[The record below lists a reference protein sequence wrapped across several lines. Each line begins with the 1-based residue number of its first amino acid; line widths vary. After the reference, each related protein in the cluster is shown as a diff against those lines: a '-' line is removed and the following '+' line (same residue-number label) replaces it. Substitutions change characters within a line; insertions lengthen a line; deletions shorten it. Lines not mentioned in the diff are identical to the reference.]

1 MIEKINP
8 DLLASNKK
16 YYEREL
22 SRPRFDF
29 YDKVKSID
37 GSASSLETAA
47 FCDSIENFLATYKT
61 IAETLEGNSYLDGK
75 LDKRRTFINLFAT
88 YAGAASSLSRLK
100 KISNGKGKE
109 KKNFSFQ
116 ADYTQ
121 GSYSFIDQLLVPFV
135 GYINRVKNSEE
146 LVDFASSYFESVL
159 EETENFAKNPEYE
172 NLTQQISDLH
182 LQINGIT
189 LNGFNYTS
197 FTPKSYSF
205 STSLEEIVGNQ
216 EMISTLKRGIQNLLK
231 YDSKTKQNIML
242 TEFDGF
248 QRTFTFYGQ
257 PGTGKTITIEAMLNY
272 ATKLSHKAS
281 KPLVIENI
289 TNSFKSEYYSKSVQ
303 NLKEVFDRIKDGN
316 ESYLV
321 ILEDI
326 DTILFS
332 RDELKNR
339 PEDKAILGTIM
350 NYLEGIEAPKNGN
363 DLIIVTTNNPE
374 LIDNALF
381 SRLSESII
389 NVPGPQ
395 TQEDYEK
402 LCKIK
407 LRKSI
412 ANNLVELAEKEWKQV
427 GKQCMQQ
434 EFTGRDIK
442 NLSKS
447 ILSKIYD
454 VNEPEEI
461 LSLNPEQ
468 QKQALLKVYARA
480 DFNVISEEI
489 EKYSKQKNVR

>member
-22 SRPRFDF
+22 SRPRFGF
-29 YDKVKSID
+29 YDKVKGID
-37 GSASSLETAA
+37 SSASSLETAA

-88 YAGAASSLSRLK
+88 YASAASSLSRLK
-100 KISNGKGKE
+100 KLGGKRKE
-109 KKNFSFQ
+109 EKNFSFQ

-121 GSYSFIDQLLVPFV
+121 GSYSFVDQLLTPFI
-135 GYINRVKNSEE
+135 GYISRIKDSEE
-146 LVDFASSYFESVL
+146 LIDFASSYFESVL
-159 EETENFAKNPEYE
+159 KETENDAKNPEYE
-172 NLTQQISDLH
+172 NLVQQISE
-182 LQINGIT
+182 LQLQVNGIT

-205 STSLEEIVGNQ
+205 STSLEDIVGNQ
-216 EMISTLKRGIQNLLK
+216 EMISTLKRGIHNLLK

-272 ATKLSHKAS
+272 ATKLSHKVS
-281 KPLVIENI
+281 KSLVIENI
-289 TNSFKSEYYSKSVQ
+289 TNSFKSEYYSKSIQ

-350 NYLEGIEAPKNGN
+350 NYLEGIEAPKIGN

-381 SRLSESII
+381 SRLSESIVH
-389 NVPGPQ
+389 VPGPQ

-402 LCKIK
+402 LFKIK

-412 ANNLVELAEKEWKQV
+412 ANNLVDLTKQEWQQV
-427 GKQCMQQ
+427 GKQCIQE

-442 NLSKS
+442 NLSKG

-454 VNEPEEI
+454 VNEPEEV
-461 LSLNPEQ
+461 LSLNPEH
-468 QKQALLKVYARA
+468 QKQALLQVYSKA
-480 DFNVISEEI
+480 DFNLISNEI
-489 EKYSKQKNVR
+489 EKYSEQKNVR